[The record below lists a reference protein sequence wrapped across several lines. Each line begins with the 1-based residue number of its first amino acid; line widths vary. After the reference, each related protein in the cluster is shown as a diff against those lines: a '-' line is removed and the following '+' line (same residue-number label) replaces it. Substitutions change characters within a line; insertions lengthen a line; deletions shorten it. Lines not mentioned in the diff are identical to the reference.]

1 MESPDIQPGSEQRQA
16 EVVKPLTYDFDKEK
30 IEVEIREVVRI
41 RAQDFSALKLSFEE
55 WANKWNK

>member
-1 MESPDIQPGSEQRQA
+1 MESPDIQPGSTQHTEA
-16 EVVKPLTYDFDKEK
+16 VVKPTYDFEKEK

-55 WANKWNK
+55 WAEKWNK